1 MPRDV
6 CDTAVVTHVSAS
18 DFPMMSRSAVCLISL
33 LIPALLPAADSP
45 YRVME
50 FRAPPHNYA
59 DAKPND
65 RFAQLLARIEKGEV
79 TIDTSSDHAMLRSL
93 LTALK
98 IPVSSQILVFS
109 ASSLQSEIINPRN
122 PRALYFNE
130 DSYVGYVPGGVL
142 EVAAA
147 DPEIGPVFY
156 VFNRMQPG
164 GAFPRVERGTK
175 CFNCHG
181 GTATKRLPGLI
192 AESLLV
198 SQAGSSLETY
208 RRDEQGHQIP
218 LENRFGGWHLTG
230 KHHISGH
237 KANVFGLLT
246 GGRTQKTEVIP
257 GETWS
262 LDKHLLPTS
271 DILPHLVHEH
281 QIGFE
286 NRLVRGIYLVRQLKH
301 DRKGML
307 GSAEQAEIDAWAQ
320 EFARYVLFADEAK
333 FPREG
338 IEGDAQYAR
347 DFLEDRRPSRRGLAL
362 KDLDLKTRLFKHR
375 CSFMLYT
382 ETWKHAPKELKERVY
397 FRMAEGLRDAQPNP
411 ALAHLPV
418 EERRAIREI
427 LKETM
432 TDLPSWWR

>member
-1 MPRDV
+1 MRFLDV
-6 CDTAVVTHVSAS
+6 LLT
-18 DFPMMSRSAVCLISL
+18 LSL
-33 LIPALLPAADSP
+33 LGAAVMAAEPA
-45 YRVME
+45 YRVMD
-50 FRAPPHNYA
+50 FRAPPHNYNEHQP
-59 DAKPND
+59 KD
-65 RFAQLLARIEKGEV
+65 RFAGLLKQIEKGEFQP
-79 TIDTSSDHAMLRSL
+79 DTSSDQALLRSL
-93 LTALK
+93 LQGLK
-98 IPVSSQILVFS
+98 VPVSSQILLFS

-122 PRALYFNE
+122 PRALFFNE
-130 DSYVGYVPGGVL
+130 DTYVGYVPGGVL

-147 DPEIGPVFY
+147 DPEVGPIFY
-156 VFNRMQPG
+156 VFDRLQPG
-164 GAFPRVERGTK
+164 GPFPRVQRGTK

-237 KANVFGLLT
+237 KANVFGLAR
-246 GGRTQKTEVIP
+246 GGKIEKTEVVP
-257 GETWS
+257 GQTW
-262 LDKHLLPTS
+262 DTAKHLLPTS

-286 NRLVRGIYLVRQLKH
+286 NRLVRGIYIVRQLKH

-307 GSAEQAEIDAWAQ
+307 GNAEQEEIDTWAQ
-320 EFARYVLFADEAK
+320 DFARYVLFADEAK

-338 IEGDAQYAR
+338 IEGDPAYVR
-347 DFLEDRRPSRRGLAL
+347 DFLEGRITSKRGLSL
-362 KDLDLKTRLFKHR
+362 KDFDLKTRLFKHR

-382 ETWKHAPKELKERVY
+382 DTWEHAPKEIKDRVY
-397 FRMAEGLRDAQPNP
+397 YRMAEALRDAQPSMP
-411 ALAHLPV
+411 HLAT
-418 EERRAIREI
+418 EERRVIREI
-427 LKETM
+427 LKETLR
-432 TDLPSWWR
+432 DLPAWWR

>member
-1 MPRDV
+1 MRFLDV
-6 CDTAVVTHVSAS
+6 LLPLSLLGVSAL
-18 DFPMMSRSAVCLISL
+18 AAE
-33 LIPALLPAADSP
+33 PA
-45 YRVME
+45 YRVMD
-50 FRAPPHNYA
+50 FRAPPHNY
-59 DAKPND
+59 DTHVPKD
-65 RFAQLLARIEKGEV
+65 RFADLLKKIEKGEV
-79 TIDTSSDHAMLRSL
+79 QPDTSSDHALLRSL
-93 LTALK
+93 LQALK
-98 IPVSSQILVFS
+98 IPVSSQLLLFS
-109 ASSLQSEIINPRN
+109 ASSLQSEIINMRN
-122 PRALYFNE
+122 PRALFFNE
-130 DSYVGYVPGGVL
+130 DTYVGFVPGGVL
-142 EVAAA
+142 EVASA
-147 DPEIGPVFY
+147 DPEVGPVFY
-156 VFNRMQPG
+156 VFDRMQPG
-164 GAFPRVERGTK
+164 GPFPRVQRGTK

-237 KANVFGLLT
+237 KANVIGFTRNG
-246 GGRTQKTEVIP
+246 KSEKMDVVP
-257 GETWS
+257 GQTW
-262 LDKHLLPTS
+262 DTAKQLLPTS

-286 NRLVRGIYLVRQLKH
+286 NRLVRGIYIVRQLKH

-307 GSAEQAEIDAWAQ
+307 GNAELAEIDEWAQ
-320 EFARYVLFADEAK
+320 DFARYVLFADEAK

-338 IEGDAQYAR
+338 IEGDPAYVR
-347 DFLEDRRPSRRGLAL
+347 DFLESRVTSKRGLSL

-382 ETWKHAPKELKERVY
+382 DTWEHAPKEIKDRVY
-397 FRMAEGLRDAQPNP
+397 YRMAEALRDGQPSMP
-411 ALAHLPV
+411 HLAV
-418 EERRAIREI
+418 EERRVIREI

-432 TDLPSWWR
+432 RDLPAWWR

>member
-1 MPRDV
+1 M
-6 CDTAVVTHVSAS
+6 AAE
-18 DFPMMSRSAVCLISL
+18 
-33 LIPALLPAADSP
+33 PA
-45 YRVME
+45 YRVMD
-50 FRAPPHNYA
+50 FRAPPHNYNEHQP
-59 DAKPND
+59 KD
-65 RFAQLLARIEKGEV
+65 RFAGLLKQIEKGDFQP
-79 TIDTSSDHAMLRSL
+79 DTSSDQALLRSL
-93 LTALK
+93 LQGLK
-98 IPVSSQILVFS
+98 VPVSSQILLFS

-122 PRALYFNE
+122 PRALFFNE
-130 DSYVGYVPGGVL
+130 DTYVGYVPGGVL

-147 DPEIGPVFY
+147 DPEVGPIFY
-156 VFNRMQPG
+156 VFDRLQPG
-164 GAFPRVERGTK
+164 GPFPRVQRGTK

-237 KANVFGLLT
+237 KANVFGLAR
-246 GGRTQKTEVIP
+246 GGKIEKTEVVP
-257 GETWS
+257 GQTW
-262 LDKHLLPTS
+262 DTAKHLLPTS

-286 NRLVRGIYLVRQLKH
+286 NRLVRGIYIVRQLKH

-307 GSAEQAEIDAWAQ
+307 GNAEQEEIDTWAQ
-320 EFARYVLFADEAK
+320 DFARYVLFADEAK

-338 IEGDAQYAR
+338 IEGDPAYVR
-347 DFLEDRRPSRRGLAL
+347 DFLEGRITSKRGLSL
-362 KDLDLKTRLFKHR
+362 KDFDLKTRLFKHR

-382 ETWKHAPKELKERVY
+382 DTWEHAPKEIKDRVY
-397 FRMAEGLRDAQPNP
+397 YRMAEALRDAQPSMP
-411 ALAHLPV
+411 HLAA
-418 EERRAIREI
+418 EERRVIREI
-427 LKETM
+427 LKETLR
-432 TDLPSWWR
+432 DLPAWWR